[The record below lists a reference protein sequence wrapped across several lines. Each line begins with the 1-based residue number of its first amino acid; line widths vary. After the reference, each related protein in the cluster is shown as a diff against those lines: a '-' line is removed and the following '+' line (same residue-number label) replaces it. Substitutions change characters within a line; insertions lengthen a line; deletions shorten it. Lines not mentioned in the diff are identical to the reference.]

1 MKIGSSILGIQ
12 QIIEDSRTQKK
23 HFKVVSKKK
32 LIQPTSE
39 HFEKLFH
46 TQPQYIFLSPGR
58 INIIG
63 EHVDYNDG
71 FVMPA
76 AINKYIC
83 FAISKNQNSE
93 CNLIAMD
100 LNETYKFNLKDEL
113 EPVDTMWANYILGVL
128 SQLKN
133 THGLAQGF
141 NIVFSS
147 TIPMGAGLSSS
158 AALECGIGY
167 AMNTLFD
174 LGLTKEKI
182 ALIGQKSEHTFVGV
196 KCGIMDQF
204 ASVFGKKNKVI
215 KLDCNS
221 LEYEYYKADFKK
233 YSLLLLDSNVKHTHL
248 TSGYNVRRQEVE
260 QGLRIIKEHFPMVK
274 TFRDCDEIM
283 VLKLKDQLGETI
295 FKRCH
300 FVVREIQRVQDA
312 AAALSESD
320 FKKLGE
326 LMSETH
332 QGLSKEY
339 EVSCKEIDFL
349 VDAVQHEKT
358 VLGSRMMGGGF
369 GGCSINLVEKG
380 TEEALIKTISG
391 RYADTFGIELKAY
404 KVKISKGT
412 TQYKNNIL

>member
-1 MKIGSSILGIQ
+1 M
-12 QIIEDSRTQKK
+12 
-23 HFKVVSKKK
+23 KKK
-32 LIQPTSE
+32 LIQHTSG

-76 AINKYIC
+76 AINKSIC
-83 FAISKNQNSE
+83 FAISKNENSE
-93 CNLIAMD
+93 CALIAKD
-100 LNETYKFNLKDEL
+100 LNEAYKFDLKDEL
-113 EPVDTMWANYILGVL
+113 KPVDKMWANYILGVL
-128 SQLKN
+128 SQLKDL
-133 THGLAQGF
+133 HGLPQGF

-167 AMNTLFD
+167 AMNTLFN
-174 LGLTKEKI
+174 LGLTKEEI

-196 KCGIMDQF
+196 NCGIMDQF

-215 KLDCNS
+215 KLDCNT
-221 LEYEYYKADFKK
+221 LEYEYYNADFKK

-260 QGLRIIKEHFPMVK
+260 KGLAIIKKNFPNVK
-274 TFRDCDEIM
+274 TFRDCTEEM
-283 VLKLKDQLGETI
+283 VLELNEQLGRTI
-295 FKRCH
+295 FKRCY
-300 FVVREIQRVQDA
+300 FVVKEIQRVLDA
-312 AAALSESD
+312 AKALSNSD
-320 FKKLGE
+320 FKKLGQ

-332 QGLSKEY
+332 EGLSKEY
-339 EVSCKEIDFL
+339 EVSCDEIDFL
-349 VDAVQHEKT
+349 VDAVQQDKT

-380 TEEALIKTISG
+380 TEDTLIKTISES
-391 RYADTFGIELKAY
+391 YANAFGIELKAY

-412 TQYKNNIL
+412 TVYKK

>member
-1 MKIGSSILGIQ
+1 M
-12 QIIEDSRTQKK
+12 
-23 HFKVVSKKK
+23 KKK
-32 LIQPTSE
+32 LIQHTSG

-46 TQPQYIFLSPGR
+46 NKPEYIFLSPGR

-83 FAISKNQNSE
+83 FAISKNENSE
-93 CNLIAMD
+93 CALIAKD
-100 LNETYKFNLKDEL
+100 LNEAYKFDLKDEL
-113 EPVDTMWANYILGVL
+113 KPVDKMWVNYILGVL

-133 THGLAQGF
+133 AHGLAQGF

-174 LGLTKEKI
+174 LGLTKEQI
-182 ALIGQKSEHTFVGV
+182 ALVGQKSEHTFVGV
-196 KCGIMDQF
+196 NCGIMDQF

-215 KLDCNS
+215 KLDCNT
-221 LEYEYYKADFKK
+221 LEYEYYNADFKK

-248 TSGYNVRRQEVE
+248 TSGYNVRRKEVE
-260 QGLRIIKEHFPMVK
+260 KGLAIIKKNFPTVK
-274 TFRDCDEIM
+274 TFRDCTEEM
-283 VLKLKDQLGETI
+283 VLELNEQLGRTI

-300 FVVREIQRVQDA
+300 FVVKEIQRVSDA
-312 AAALSESD
+312 AKALTDSD
-320 FKKLGE
+320 FATLGK

-332 QGLSKEY
+332 EGLSKEY
-339 EVSCKEIDFL
+339 EVSCEEIDFL

-380 TEEALIKTISG
+380 TEEALIKTISE

-412 TQYKNNIL
+412 TLYKDNHATIQ

>member
-1 MKIGSSILGIQ
+1 M
-12 QIIEDSRTQKK
+12 
-23 HFKVVSKKK
+23 KKK
-32 LIQPTSE
+32 LIQHTSE

-46 TQPQYIFLSPGR
+46 NKPEYIFLSPGR

-83 FAISKNQNSE
+83 FAISKNENSE
-93 CNLIAMD
+93 CALIAKD
-100 LNETYKFNLKDEL
+100 LNEAYKFDLKDEL
-113 EPVDTMWANYILGVL
+113 KPINKMWVNYILGVL
-128 SQLKN
+128 HQLKERN
-133 THGLAQGF
+133 FQLSGF
-141 NIVFSS
+141 TIVFSS

-158 AALECGIGY
+158 AALECGIGF

-174 LGLTKEKI
+174 LGLTKEEI

-196 KCGIMDQF
+196 NCGIMDQF

-215 KLDCNS
+215 KLDCNT
-221 LEYEYYKADFKK
+221 LKHKYYKANFKN

-248 TSGYNVRRQEVE
+248 TSGYNIRRHQVE
-260 QGLRIIKEHFPMVK
+260 EGLKIIIYHFPKVK
-274 TFRDCDEIM
+274 TFRNCTENM
-283 VLKLKDQLGETI
+283 LLELKEKLGDTV
-295 FKRCH
+295 FRRCH
-300 FVVREIQRVQDA
+300 FVVKEIQRVQDA
-312 AAALSESD
+312 AVALSQFD

-339 EVSCKEIDFL
+339 EVSCDEIDFL

-380 TEEALIKTISG
+380 TEEALIKTISE
-391 RYADTFGIELKAY
+391 RYADAFGIELKAY

-412 TQYKNNIL
+412 TLYKDNHAAIQK